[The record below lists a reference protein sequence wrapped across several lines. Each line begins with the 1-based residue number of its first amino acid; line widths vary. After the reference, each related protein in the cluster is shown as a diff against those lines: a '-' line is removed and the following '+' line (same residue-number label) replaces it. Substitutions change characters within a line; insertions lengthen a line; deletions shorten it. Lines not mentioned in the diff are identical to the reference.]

1 MATAKRKKLAP
12 DEREVVQIAPGYVV
26 INTSKAA
33 GGVTYD
39 REVID
44 EEVEGDRVVSDYQT
58 RKIVDNAALVK
69 AIDQTVKEVD
79 HALRILCTRTAFGYF
94 VSPDK
99 VDIVRAKIAG
109 IAVQVEELNVAAEKA
124 GSAHRGRVGIVTA
137 YLDIGNPDNLRECYR
152 VIRETLREIYN
163 ALRIGDVRDE
173 KNKEGDITRRHTL
186 RPILIR
192 ARNLE
197 QMALGVHGHAIK
209 GALDRAKT
217 AKTEILTMLADAQ
230 KNGEELTP
238 EAAGAQVDLSQIE
251 TAIHWFEEDV

>member
-1 MATAKRKKLAP
+1 MATAKRKKLASS
-12 DEREVVQIAPGYVV
+12 EVVQIAPGYVV
-26 INTSKAA
+26 INVSKAA

-44 EEVEGDRVVSDYQT
+44 EEIEGDRIVSDYQT
-58 RKIVDNAALVK
+58 RKTVDNAALVK

-94 VSPDK
+94 VSPEK
-99 VDIVRAKIAG
+99 VDIVRAKVAG

-152 VIRETLREIYN
+152 VIRETLREIYD
-163 ALRIGDVRDE
+163 ALRAGDVRDV
-173 KNKEGDITRRHTL
+173 KDTDGDIVRRHQL

-209 GALDRAKT
+209 TALDRAKT
-217 AKTEILTMLADAQ
+217 AKTEILAALAEAD
-230 KNGEELTP
+230 KNGEELSP

>member
-12 DEREVVQIAPGYVV
+12 SETVQIAPGYVV

-44 EEVEGDRVVSDYQT
+44 EEVEGDRIVSDYQT
-58 RKIVDNAALVK
+58 RKVVDNAALVK
-69 AIDQTVKEVD
+69 AIDTTVKEVD

-94 VSPDK
+94 VSPEK
-99 VDIVRAKIAG
+99 VDVVRAKIAG
-109 IAVQVEELNVAAEKA
+109 IAVQVDELNVAAEKA

-152 VIRETLREIYN
+152 VIRETLREIAN
-163 ALRIGDVRDE
+163 ALRAGDVRDE

-209 GALDRAKT
+209 TALDRAKT
-217 AKTEILTMLADAQ
+217 AKTEILTMLADAERR
-230 KNGEELTP
+230 GDELAP
-238 EAAGAQVDLSQIE
+238 EAAGAQVDLSEIE